1 MGHPV
6 YTTYSFDILIS
17 ALNAI
22 DIGNYQNIGKLLEIA
37 CVSPIALAE
46 AKQGAPAVRRLK
58 TVSRNTMMREKE
70 ENLSLI
76 QMQSL
81 IENDIS
87 KLLVIII
94 LNRHRKLPPSS
105 FFKQNNQIKDCIF
118 VRDFVI
124 ITAI

>member
-6 YTTYSFDILIS
+6 YTTYSFNILIS

-87 KLLVIII
+87 KLLVMFI

-118 VRDFVI
+118 LRDFVI
-124 ITAI
+124 ITAT

>member
-6 YTTYSFDILIS
+6 YKTYSFDILIS

-58 TVSRNTMMREKE
+58 TVSRNTMMREKKK
-70 ENLSLI
+70 I
-76 QMQSL
+76 
-81 IENDIS
+81 
-87 KLLVIII
+87 
-94 LNRHRKLPPSS
+94 
-105 FFKQNNQIKDCIF
+105 
-118 VRDFVI
+118 
-124 ITAI
+124 